1 MLKNFAL
8 FYVLLDLALI
18 AICAYF
24 GAICVLN
31 SQLGLA
37 CAFLIAFASFYGYAK
52 RVKLK
57 AQNAIINDDFD
68 EIFDENLEQN
78 FDENS
83 SKILDNSAK
92 NSSENF
98 NENLD
103 ENSKNKSSKISQNSK
118 VKIPFSAYEFIS
130 AFAPFRLVSYAVLV
144 LCFFWLLK
152 NNIFEPISFLAG
164 VAMMPFGALL
174 ASVFKG
180 LD

>member
-57 AQNAIINDDFD
+57 AQNAIINDDYD

-78 FDENS
+78 FDENNKILNNS
-83 SKILDNSAK
+83 SKNSA
-92 NSSENF
+92 ENF
-98 NENLD
+98 NENLN
-103 ENSKNKSSKISQNSK
+103 ENSKISQNSK

-130 AFAPFRLVSYAVLV
+130 AFAPFRLASYAVLV

-164 VAMMPFGALL
+164 VAIMPFGALL